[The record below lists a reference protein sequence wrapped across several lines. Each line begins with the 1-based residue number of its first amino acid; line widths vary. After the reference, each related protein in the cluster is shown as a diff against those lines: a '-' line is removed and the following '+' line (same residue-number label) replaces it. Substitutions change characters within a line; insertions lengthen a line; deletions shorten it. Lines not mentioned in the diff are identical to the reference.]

1 MDAKTLG
8 ARALIT
14 LLFLSLLAI
23 GLQQPGLANR
33 FESSNLSPQAP
44 ALAPSLWAT
53 PLKLNFGP
61 VGVGEVSD
69 VQVVTVKNTGN
80 ALLANFSSASLS
92 APFQSS
98 NTCASGVQPGNT
110 CTYSFWME
118 PSAAGS
124 YETSVTI
131 TTNAG
136 SFSVELLGQGLAPQI
151 SVSPLSL
158 DFGTVLAIPDNLDNK
173 LADQQM
179 VTVRNTS
186 LAAVTVFSGGSVP
199 APFQFNGN
207 NCPPSL
213 APGGECQFYYNFFPT
228 TSGTFTASTTINTN
242 AGNITVKLMGN
253 GESQPSKVGG
263 QKVTPREIDFGPVGV
278 NTLSAPL
285 DITITNLYTATSLTD
300 FSISNPNESFTY
312 THTCIGSL
320 APGNSC
326 VYSFRFI
333 PSQAGQTDA
342 TTVISN
348 NLGSF
353 AITLHGTGV
362 AADMSITPLS
372 LDFGVVLTGTTSA
385 PQYVTIKN
393 TGLSELDDIYAA
405 GVNPPFSGSQNCADG
420 LLPGETCQLTFYFS
434 PIEYGR
440 YISPTITT
448 GAGKAVQILLQG
460 GMELPQVKKTFL
472 PDAIALGNF
481 STLEISIDNPNPAA
495 TLFDVQISDNFP
507 AGLVIASPLNYSLSP
522 ECGTPNFTPIAGQN
536 SLSFSEGTIL
546 GEKSCRIRVN
556 VTAPVVGKY
565 PNTTS
570 PASSKYGAGAPA
582 SDELLVVDA
591 FRSYM
596 PYIHK

>member
-1 MDAKTLG
+1 MDVRTLG

-14 LLFLSLLAI
+14 LLFLSLLEI

-33 FESSNLSPQAP
+33 YESSNLSPEAP

-61 VGVGEVSD
+61 IGVGEESN

-80 ALLANFSSASLS
+80 ALLANFSNTSLN

-136 SFSVELLGQGLAPQI
+136 SFSVELVGQGMAPQI

-158 DFGTVLAIPDNLDNK
+158 DFGTVLTIPGNSDKK
-173 LADQQM
+173 LADQQI
-179 VTVRNTS
+179 VTVRNTG
-186 LAAVTVFSGGSVP
+186 LAAVTGFSGGSVP
-199 APFQFNGN
+199 APFQLSGN
-207 NCPPSL
+207 DCPTSL

-228 TSGTFTASTTINTN
+228 TSGTFTGTSTVNTS
-242 AGNITVKLMGN
+242 GGSFSIKLQGK
-253 GESQPSKVGG
+253 GESSPEMVGG
-263 QKVTPREIDFGPVGV
+263 QRVTPREIDFGPVGV
-278 NTLSAPL
+278 NTMSDPQEV
-285 DITITNLYTATSLTD
+285 IITNLYTTTFLTD
-300 FSISNPNESFTY
+300 FSISDPGESISY

-326 VYSFRFI
+326 AYSFRFI
-333 PSQAGQTDA
+333 PSQAGQINA

-348 NLGSF
+348 NLGTF

-393 TGLSELDDIYAA
+393 TGLSELNDIYAA
-405 GVNPPFSGSQNCADG
+405 GVNPPFSGSQNCSDG

-448 GAGKAVQILLQG
+448 GAGKAVQILLKG
-460 GMELPQVKKTFL
+460 GMELPRVKKTFL
-472 PDAIALGNF
+472 PDAIALGNY
-481 STLEISIDNPNPAA
+481 STLEVSIDNPNPAA

-522 ECGTPNFTPIAGQN
+522 ECGTPQFTPIAGQSSIN
-536 SLSFSEGTIL
+536 FNEGTIL

-570 PASSKYGAGAPA
+570 PATSKYGAGAPA